1 MPLIAAFAATL
12 VTGLLVSIILVV
24 TQRLH
29 GCLSY
34 DSHDGVQKLHSTPT
48 PRIGGIAVAAAMTLG
63 GVLLSGEAFSF
74 WWMWS
79 LAALPAFAAGLAE
92 DLTKRVGVRIRLV
105 ATLVSGLLFCL
116 LSGYGIT
123 QVDIP
128 LADQLLTVAP
138 IAVLFTA
145 FAIGGIANATNI
157 IDGVNGLASGTGM
170 IILAAFGV
178 VSWLEGDLA
187 MVSVCVVGVAA
198 ILGFFLLNFPH
209 GRLFLGDSGAY
220 LTGLLLAAVAVA
232 LPARNPAL
240 SPLIGLLALA
250 YPVVE
255 TTISMHRRIVSEGSH
270 PGQADRLHLHSLIY
284 RSRARQLAQAMGQPQ
299 LRSALTSV
307 VLWSL
312 SLLSCTLMVAG
323 RDNSGLILLGLA
335 LVSTVYVTIYRR
347 VALLRP
353 REPRERQV
361 A

>member
-1 MPLIAAFAATL
+1 MPLYAAFAATL
-12 VTGLLVSIILVV
+12 VTSLLVSIILVV

-29 GCLSY
+29 GHLSL
-34 DSHDGVQKLHSTPT
+34 DDMSGVQKLHSVPT
-48 PRIGGIAVAAAMTLG
+48 PRIGGIAVAVALG
-63 GVLLSGEAFSF
+63 LGCVLLDGEAFTF
-74 WWMWS
+74 WWMWAV
-79 LAALPAFAAGLAE
+79 AALPSFAAGLAE
-92 DLTKRVGVRIRLV
+92 DLTKKVGVRTRLA
-105 ATLVSGLLFCL
+105 ATLLSGLLFCMI
-116 LSGYGIT
+116 SGFGIT

-128 LADQLLTVAP
+128 GADQILSVPLFS
-138 IAVLFTA
+138 VLFTA

-170 IILAAFGV
+170 IILAAF
-178 VSWLEGDLA
+178 SLIAWLEGDLA
-187 MVSVCVVGVAA
+187 IVSVCLLGLGAL
-198 ILGFFLLNFPH
+198 LGFFLLNFPH
-209 GRLFLGDSGAY
+209 GRLFLGDAGAY

-255 TTISMHRRIVSEGSH
+255 TTISMHRRIVSDGSS

-284 RSRARQLAQAMGQPQ
+284 RSRARQLAQAMGRPR

-323 RDNSGLILLGLA
+323 RDNSGLILLGMA
-335 LVSTVYVTIYRR
+335 LVATVYVTIYRR

>member
-1 MPLIAAFAATL
+1 MGF
-12 VTGLLVSIILVV
+12 
-24 TQRLH
+24 
-29 GCLSY
+29 
-34 DSHDGVQKLHSTPT
+34 
-48 PRIGGIAVAAAMTLG
+48 
-63 GVLLSGEAFSF
+63 VLLAGEAFTF
-74 WWMWS
+74 WWMWA

-92 DLTKRVGVRIRLV
+92 DLTKKVGVKMRLA
-105 ATLVSGLLFCL
+105 ATLISGLLFCMI
-116 LSGYGIT
+116 SGFSIT

-128 LADQLLTVAP
+128 GADQFLSVP
-138 IAVLFTA
+138 IFSVLFTA

-170 IILAAFGV
+170 IILAAFALV
-178 VSWLEGDLA
+178 AWLEGDLA
-187 MVSVCVVGVAA
+187 MVSVCLLGLGSL
-198 ILGFFLLNFPH
+198 LGFFLLNFPH
-209 GRLFLGDSGAY
+209 GRLFLGDAGAY
-220 LTGLLLAAVAVA
+220 VTGLLLAAVAVA

-255 TTISMHRRIVSEGSH
+255 TTISMHRRIVSDGSS
-270 PGQADRLHLHSLIY
+270 PGQADRLHLHSLIF
-284 RSRARQLAQAMGQPQ
+284 RSRARQLAQAMGRPR

-323 RDNSGLILLGLA
+323 RDNSGLILLGMA
-335 LVSTVYVTIYRR
+335 LVATVYVTIYRR

>member
-1 MPLIAAFAATL
+1 MPLFAAFATTL
-12 VTGLLVSIILVV
+12 LTSLLVSIILVV

-29 GCLSY
+29 GCFSY
-34 DSHDGVQKLHSTPT
+34 DSNRGIQKLHSTPT
-48 PRIGGIAVAAAMTLG
+48 PRVGGAAVAVAVLVGGALLTGEAQTFWWLWALAAM
-63 GVLLSGEAFSF
+63 
-74 WWMWS
+74 
-79 LAALPAFAAGLAE
+79 PAFVAGLTE
-92 DLTKRVGVRIRLV
+92 DLTKKVGVRMRLV
-105 ATLVSGLLFCL
+105 ATLVSGLMFCL
-116 LSGYGIT
+116 LTGLRIE

-128 LADQLLTVAP
+128 GADLLLSVP
-138 IAVLFTA
+138 LISVLFTA
-145 FAIGGIANATNI
+145 FAIGGIANAANI

-170 IILAAFGV
+170 IILLAFGLV
-178 VSWLEGDLA
+178 AWLEGDLA
-187 MVSVCVVGVAA
+187 MMSVCLMGFAA
-198 ILGFFLLNFPH
+198 LLGFFLLNFPH

-220 LTGLLLAAVAVA
+220 LTGLLLAAVAVT

-255 TTISMHRRIVSEGSH
+255 TTISIHRRIVSEGSH

-284 RSRARQLAQAMGQPQ
+284 RSRARQLAQSMGQPR

-335 LVSTVYVTIYRR
+335 LVAAVYVTIYRR
-347 VALLRP
+347 VALLRQ

>member
-1 MPLIAAFAATL
+1 MSLFAAFAATL
-12 VTGLLVSIILVV
+12 MTSLLVSIMLVV
-24 TQRLH
+24 TQKLH
-29 GCLSY
+29 GHLSF
-34 DSHDGVQKLHSTPT
+34 DSQFGVQKLHSAPT
-48 PRIGGIAVAAAMTLG
+48 PRIGGIAVAMALG
-63 GVLLSGEAFSF
+63 LGCVLLRGEAFDF
-74 WWMWS
+74 WWMWAV
-79 LAALPAFAAGLAE
+79 AALPAFAAGLTE
-92 DLTKRVGVRIRLV
+92 DLTKKVGVRMRLA
-105 ATLVSGLLFCL
+105 ATLLSGLLFCL

-128 LADQLLTVAP
+128 VADQILSVPL
-138 IAVLFTA
+138 ISVLFTA
-145 FAIGGIANATNI
+145 FAIGGIANASNI

-170 IILAAFGV
+170 IILAAFALV
-178 VSWLEGDLA
+178 AWLEGDLA
-187 MVSVCVVGVAA
+187 MVSVCLLGLGSL
-198 ILGFFLLNFPH
+198 LGFFLLNFPH
-209 GRLFLGDSGAY
+209 GRLFLGDAGAY
-220 LTGLLLAAVAVA
+220 VTGLFLAAVAVA
-232 LPARNPAL
+232 LPARNPSL

-255 TTISMHRRIVSEGSH
+255 TTISMHRRIVSDGAS
-270 PGQADRLHLHSLIY
+270 PGQADRLHLHSLIF
-284 RSRARQLAQAMGQPQ
+284 RSRARQLAQAMGQPR

-335 LVSTVYVTIYRR
+335 LVATVYVTIYRR